1 MAELES
7 TTIKRGKQTVFIREH
22 DSIDPFEWLGACSRM
37 GGITEPLG
45 DVTWSECQD
54 VKESGKFVPD
64 QETVGS
70 PGAVTSSLMMK
81 KSIANTL
88 QVRLKKCRWDIDARY
103 QVCERRD
110 DAFNWVNIDRLC
122 GARLTELGTD
132 DETAYSATDDGEV
145 IVTGPT
151 TSPPPLIHIWRLT
164 AGFMETTL
172 ILADIEFVAKC
183 QDELCAGDCG
193 PAEDCFLIAGT
204 EAVTGH
210 PYLLVSDDGGLT
222 WTADAF
228 DGTGGKPDWA
238 NGMDDGACLP
248 SLHIVVSQN
257 EAAYT
262 WATDVDGV
270 WPEVAADDEGNAI
283 DPVAV
288 AMWSPSNIY
297 MVGANGY
304 IWKSTDGGASVSVSD
319 AGNATTEDL
328 FDIAF
333 VTDKMV
339 VAVGENNAIV
349 QTENGGVT
357 WVALD
362 GPAAQVGIDINVIL
376 PLDKYRWL
384 IGYGDGTVWITDD
397 GAETWTEDTTFTA
410 VSDVRGMAECG
421 CGRIMLVGEDNDGD
435 GVVYENVDAGAP
447 GRWFIHGLPAGAYT
461 AQFNDVVCCDQNHWI
476 VVGDTSVYLSGYGT
490 ILVLA

>member
-45 DVTWSECQD
+45 DVAWSECQD
-54 VKESGKFVPD
+54 VRESGKFRPD

-70 PGAVTSSLMMK
+70 PGPVTSSLMMK

-103 QVCERRD
+103 QTCDRRD
-110 DAFNWVNIDRLC
+110 DAFNWENIDRLC

-132 DETAYSATDDGEV
+132 DETAYLATDDGEV

-172 ILADIEFVAKC
+172 IPADIEFVAKC
-183 QDELCAGDCG
+183 QDELCAGECG

-204 EAVTGH
+204 DDYTLAPLAPH
-210 PYLLVSDDGGLT
+210 PYLLVSDDGGLA

-257 EAAYT
+257 EAAYA

-270 WPEVAADDEGNAI
+270 WTEVAADDEGNAI

-288 AMWSPSNIY
+288 AIWSPSNIY

-339 VAVGENNAIV
+339 VAVGESNAIV
-349 QTENGGVT
+349 QTENSGVT
-357 WVALD
+357 WVALPPD
-362 GPAAQVGIDINVIL
+362 N
-376 PLDKYRWL
+376 
-384 IGYGDGTVWITDD
+384 GT
-397 GAETWTEDTTFTA
+397 G
-410 VSDVRGMAECG
+410 
-421 CGRIMLVGEDNDGD
+421 
-435 GVVYENVDAGAP
+435 
-447 GRWFIHGLPAGAYT
+447 
-461 AQFNDVVCCDQNHWI
+461 
-476 VVGDTSVYLSGYGT
+476 
-490 ILVLA
+490 